1 MDVIKYQVC
10 SSEVAFTVSVF
21 CSLVQTVAMFARILP
36 ASSVSLTWP
45 EGREIYIYKKK
56 RLNHQ
61 LINAER
67 TCVCAL
73 GQKAGGYAKEYVVGM
88 PICHDCES
96 WGGASLKK
104 TAMRRNIEQ
113 MKTYLSY

>member
-56 RLNHQ
+56 TSKSPTYKC
-61 LINAER
+61 R
-67 TCVCAL
+67 TQVRVCIRPKS
-73 GQKAGGYAKEYVVGM
+73 GW
-88 PICHDCES
+88 I
-96 WGGASLKK
+96 
-104 TAMRRNIEQ
+104 R
-113 MKTYLSY
+113 

>member
-21 CSLVQTVAMFARILP
+21 CSLVQTVAMFARILT

-45 EGREIYIYKKK
+45 DGREIYIKKK
-56 RLNHQ
+56 PLNHQ

-73 GQKAGGYAKEYVVGM
+73 GQKAGEYAKEYVVGM

-96 WGGASLKK
+96 WGGLQCGAILN
-104 TAMRRNIEQ
+104 R
-113 MKTYLSY
+113 